1 MTKVLAVRPFRFD
14 SSFTLIAI
22 LGLYGCGLLPLHA
35 AFDLT
40 LLHTNDLHSRIE
52 AINKY
57 DSTCSVDDAAA
68 EKCLGGFARLKT
80 AVDRARQSAKT
91 SLLLDGGDVFQ
102 GSLFYTHYKGR
113 AAAEFMNAIG
123 YDAMTVGN
131 HEFDNGPWVLA
142 SFVDSVEFPLL
153 LANAE
158 IDSEPLL
165 AGRIKKSVVL
175 KRDGKSIG
183 LIGLTPVDTGD
194 LSSPGS
200 NIQFN
205 DPVVAVR
212 TEVEALKA
220 AEIDIIIVLSHSG
233 YQQDLRIASQVDD
246 VDVIVGGH
254 SNTLLSN
261 TSEGAAGPYPT
272 MVGNTAIVQAY
283 AYGKYLGVL
292 NVRFNDQGVITDAS
306 GEPVLLD
313 AGVAEDVDLASRI
326 KELATPLETIREQEV
341 ATAATTIDGSRD
353 LCRVSEC
360 SMGNLIADALLDRV
374 KDQGVSIAIQN
385 GGGIRASIDA
395 GVITM
400 GEVLTVLPFQ
410 NTLAT
415 FELSGADIVAVLES
429 AVSQV
434 EEGKGRFPQIA
445 GMKLT
450 WTRSTAPGAGRVKEV
465 QVEENG
471 AWVRIDSDKSYTVV
485 SNNFLRS
492 GGDGYEIFVSKARN
506 AYDFG
511 PGLENVLADYLK
523 DHSPY
528 TAYTDGRIVEQ

>member
-1 MTKVLAVRPFRFD
+1 MTASVADRPSRVKY
-14 SSFTLIAI
+14 SLTLIAI
-22 LGLYGCGLLPLHA
+22 LAFCGCGPSLLHA

-40 LLHTNDLHSRIE
+40 LLHTNDLHSRVE
-52 AINKY
+52 AINQY
-57 DSTCSVDDAAA
+57 DSTCSVEDAAA
-68 EKCLGGFARLKT
+68 DKCLGGFARLKT
-80 AVDRARQSAKT
+80 AVDRARERAKA

-102 GSLFYTHYKGR
+102 GSLFYTHYKGQ
-113 AAAEFMNAIG
+113 ATAEFMNTIG

-131 HEFDNGPWVLA
+131 HEFDNGPYVLA
-142 SFVDSVEFPLL
+142 SFVDAVEFPLL
-153 LANAE
+153 LANAK

-175 KRDGKSIG
+175 KRGGQSIG

-194 LSSPGS
+194 LSSPGPD
-200 NIQFN
+200 IQFGG
-205 DPVVAVR
+205 PVAALR

-220 AEIDIIIVLSHSG
+220 AGIDIIIVLSHSG
-233 YQQDLRIASQVDD
+233 YQQDLRIASEVDD

-261 TSEGAAGPYPT
+261 ISEGAAGPYPT

-283 AYGKYLGVL
+283 AYGRYLGVL
-292 NVRFNDQGVITDAS
+292 NVQFDDQGEIIEAS

-313 AGVAEDVDLASRI
+313 AGVEEDVDLASRI

-341 ATAATTIDGSRD
+341 ATAATAIEGSRD
-353 LCRVSEC
+353 ICRVSEC

-395 GVITM
+395 GVVTM

-415 FELSGADIVAVLES
+415 FELSGADIVATLES

-445 GMKLT
+445 GMKFT
-450 WTRSTAPGAGRVKEV
+450 WTRSAEPGAGRVTQV
-465 QVEENG
+465 QIEENG
-471 AWVRIDSDKSYTVV
+471 VWVDIDPDKTYAVV

-511 PGLENVLADYLK
+511 PGLENVLADYLRN
-523 DHSPY
+523 HSPY